1 MTRRLEL
8 AIVAFTFTMLM
19 LRADRSSAQSI
30 PNCGGAS
37 TDNSIVQWPQGD
49 KTVRAIGTTSRSI
62 SGCAAKVRVEI
73 WVEGTGGVGTAEDP
87 WSASDAIIRYVSDY
101 GPAISTSKHW
111 WIWLLPESWA
121 YLGTRQ
127 ASIQVQP
134 PTGPGGD
141 QGSDPDNKGC
151 GDVESEACSSP
162 IIVDTAGDGYQLTD
176 VQHGVLFDLDCDG
189 QTERVAWTRA
199 DADDAFLVMDRNG
212 NGVIDNGCELFGNRT
227 PAYADRQEPRAENGF
242 IALNFLEGPGY
253 GASHSDGIIDARDA
267 AFARLML
274 WRDINHNGISE
285 PNELQPVSETALRA
299 ISTAF
304 ERSRR
309 RDRDGNEFRLRAKSW
324 WGRPDGGLAERF
336 LYDVWL
342 RTEKDAPSTTNP
354 D

>member
-8 AIVAFTFTMLM
+8 AIGAFTFTMIM
-19 LRADRSSAQSI
+19 LGAATSSAQSI

-49 KTVRAIGTTSRSI
+49 KTVRALGTTSRSI

-87 WSASDAIIRYVSDY
+87 WSASDAILRYVSDY
-101 GPAISTSKHW
+101 GPAVSTSKHW

-141 QGSDPDNKGC
+141 QGLDPDSKGC

-176 VQHGVLFDLDCDG
+176 MQHGVLFDLDCDG
-189 QTERVAWTRA
+189 QAERVAWTRA

-212 NGVIDNGCELFGNRT
+212 NGIIDNGCELFGNRT
-227 PAYADRQEPRAENGF
+227 PAYADRQDPRAENGF
-242 IALNFLEGPGY
+242 VALNFLEGPGY
-253 GASHSDGIIDARDA
+253 GASHSDGILDARDA

-309 RDRDGNEFRLRAKSW
+309 RDRYGNEFRLRAKSW
-324 WGRPDGGLAERF
+324 WARPDDGLAERF